1 MTDLILVLTTAPEDE
16 AEALARRLVE
26 EHLCACANVHAPMTS
41 LYWWKGT
48 IERDAE
54 SQIVIKTTR
63 ARLEALAARLAEL
76 HSYELPEMLVAP
88 ITWGSERYSDWVRA
102 STEAQ

>member
-16 AEALARRLVE
+16 AETLARTLVE
-26 EHLCACANVHAPMTS
+26 EHLAACVNVQAPMTS
-41 LYWWKGT
+41 VYWWKGK

-54 SQIVIKTTR
+54 SQVVIKTTR

-76 HSYELPEMLVAP
+76 HSYELPELLVVP
-88 ITWGSERYSDWVRA
+88 VMWGTEGYLAWVKS
-102 STEAQ
+102 STSP

>member
-1 MTDLILVLTTAPEDE
+1 MTDLILVLTTAPADE
-16 AEALARRLVE
+16 AEALARTLVE

-54 SQIVIKTTR
+54 SQLVLKTTR
-63 ARLEALAARLAEL
+63 GRLEALTARLTEL
-76 HSYELPEMLVAP
+76 HSYELPELLVLP
-88 ITWGSERYSDWVRA
+88 VTWGSDGYVEWVKT
-102 STEAQ
+102 STAT

>member
-1 MTDLILVLTTAPEDE
+1 MTDLILVLTTAPQDE
-16 AEALARRLVE
+16 AEALARSLVE

-41 LYWWKGT
+41 LYWWKGA

-76 HSYELPEMLVAP
+76 HSYELPEMLVVP
-88 ITWGSERYSDWVRA
+88 VVWGSKGYIDWVKA
-102 STEAQ
+102 STGDQ